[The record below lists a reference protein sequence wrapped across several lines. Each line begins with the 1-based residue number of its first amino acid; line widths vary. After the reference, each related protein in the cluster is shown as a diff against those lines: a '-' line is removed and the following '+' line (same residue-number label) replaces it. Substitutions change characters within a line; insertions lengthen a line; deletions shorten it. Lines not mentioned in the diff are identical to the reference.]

1 MRSEPLAAHEG
12 KSSMAGMDASILEIE
27 PALAAAAKAGRT
39 KDGGKAAKQ
48 PDAGANSL

>member
-1 MRSEPLAAHEG
+1 M
-12 KSSMAGMDASILEIE
+12 SILEIE
-27 PALAAAAKAGRT
+27 PALAAAKAGRT